1 MLFGCSLTVE
11 RLWLS
16 CRPYHCWISE
26 WVIWLHLFLVGT
38 ARLHEYLINHTLSTL
53 RRRIAWFKSNQVDEG
68 WEVNEWIR
76 NDNQKPSWSDSVW
89 CWSETL
95 GYSRS
100 VVWLSQKPNGF
111 RLSHRGVC
119 GGSRQNTNWMG
130 GTRVNLTKIPT
141 NSIKIRENVRKW
153 KFYRN
158 LIKYRCILN
167 W

>member
-89 CWSETL
+89 CWSEAL
-95 GYSRS
+95 GSTVDVWCDCPKSQMVFGYPIEVY
-100 VVWLSQKPNGF
+100 VVGHDKTQTG
-111 RLSHRGVC
+111 C
-119 GGSRQNTNWMG
+119 GALGS
-130 GTRVNLTKIPT
+130 
-141 NSIKIRENVRKW
+141 
-153 KFYRN
+153 
-158 LIKYRCILN
+158 
-167 W
+167 